1 MPCRARRP
9 RGRCLHGRQRN
20 RRARNRRRRGSP
32 VPDARFAGAG
42 DVREESGPALAVE
55 SGENGR
61 IVLFTTLDVTREEAN
76 AALRAAR
83 LSGLSSVAGVR
94 RLDAL
99 PVLGSGKIDY
109 RKLRALCAD
118 ERNMA

>member
-1 MPCRARRP
+1 MCPAARP
-9 RGRCLHGRQRN
+9 EACDP
-20 RRARNRRRRGSP
+20 ARN
-32 VPDARFAGAG
+32 VY
-42 DVREESGPALAVE
+42 
-55 SGENGR
+55 
-61 IVLFTTLDVTREEAN
+61 T